1 MQKHLSLAIG
11 GKKDCGLERGGHP
24 FDVSEVRIP
33 AGKTNWPL
41 HVHSKQWEFYLVK
54 SGKGLVRTS
63 DGEMEIGV
71 GDYLMQTPGV
81 AHQVINQ
88 GNEDLVMLVIAD
100 NPAADMIRYPA
111 SKKYFL
117 KPSRVMFGELGES
130 VEYYE
135 GEE

>member
-1 MQKHLSLAIG
+1 MGI
-11 GKKDCGLERGGHP
+11 
-24 FDVSEVRIP
+24 F
-33 AGKTNWPL
+33 
-41 HVHSKQWEFYLVK
+41 LVK

-63 DGEMEIGV
+63 DGDMEIGV
-71 GDYLMQTPGV
+71 GDYLMQAPGV
-81 AHQVINQ
+81 AHQVVNQ
-88 GNEDLVMLVIAD
+88 GDEDLVMLVIAD